1 MDLGLYGGET
11 PHGIR
16 GACAITL
23 ALSGEGSTQEVM
35 NHIGWSSNASYQRYS
50 WLSQMVE
57 RGSVSTIMANSGL
70 SATSQCKSIFESCGD
85 VTGLLDAFP

>member
-1 MDLGLYGGET
+1 
-11 PHGIR
+11 
-16 GACAITL
+16 
-23 ALSGEGSTQEVM
+23 M

-50 WLSQMVE
+50 RLSQMVG

-70 SATSQCKSIFESCGD
+70 SATYQCKSIFESCGD

>member
-1 MDLGLYGGET
+1 MEGKLPIELGGLV
-11 PHGIR
+11 
-16 GACAITL
+16 
-23 ALSGEGSTQEVM
+23 LSPSLCQGRGEGSTQEVM
-35 NHIGWSSNASYQRYS
+35 NHICWSSNASYQRYS
-50 WLSQMVE
+50 WLSQMVG